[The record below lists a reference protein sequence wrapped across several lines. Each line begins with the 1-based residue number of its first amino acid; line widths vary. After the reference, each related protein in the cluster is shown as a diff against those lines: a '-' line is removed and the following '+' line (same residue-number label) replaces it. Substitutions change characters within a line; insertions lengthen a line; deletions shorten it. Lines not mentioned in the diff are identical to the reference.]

1 MAFTELLEQAG
12 GVGLFQALQA
22 LTLLLLSVWVPFQFL
37 VENFSAAV
45 PGHRCWAHVLDN
57 GSEAPANLTPEALL
71 AVSIPLGPN
80 REPHQCLRFRQPQ
93 WQLLD
98 PNATATNWS
107 EAATEPCVDGWVY
120 NRSTFTSTIVTEWD
134 LVCDHQSLKPLG
146 QSIYMAGTMLGSI
159 AWGLLSHRLGRKPIL
174 SWCCLQVAVANI
186 STIAAPSFLV
196 YCGLRFLNALGL
208 AGIILTSMT
217 LMVEWTTT
225 CKRAITMTMLG
236 CSYSIG
242 QTALGGMAFALRDWR
257 ALQLAVSVPFF
268 VIFLMSWW
276 LPESARW
283 LIIMGKPD
291 QALQELKKVARING
305 HKEAQKTLTIEVLM
319 SRMEEELAST
329 KARQSVLDLFR
340 VPALR
345 WRSCSLLVVKFAD
358 PACGLRCAGKRMF
371 WHKLNLPHGLQAGTL
386 PNFTA
391 DDSRRLP
398 AFSNLAGVCD
408 GPPDQDDPPG
418 PAPAAR
424 DFLRCPPHC
433 FQPHCPLPPGDP
445 GTSTPGHHPG
455 PGETGEILLFSHTF
469 LERIRMKEH
478 SSAFLYSQN
487 CLYISTSSLEIGGS
501 PGQPARGSRC
511 RKHQVLEILPAGVL
525 LANWCLL

>member
-268 VIFLMSWW
+268 VIFLMSWPEAVGSAPSSHW
-276 LPESARW
+276 HQLPDTHQPSSFTSPARPVGIQVEQPRAHVAVP
-283 LIIMGKPD
+283 LE
-291 QALQELKKVARING
+291 ELLPQ
-305 HKEAQKTLTIEVLM
+305 HSLPPFSLEVLM

-345 WRSCSLLVVKFAD
+345 WRSCSLLVVKYAFPIFPPERVKSSRWLVD
-358 PACGLRCAGKRMF
+358 SFSLSFSYYGLF
-371 WHKLNLPHGLQAGTL
+371 LDLQNLGSDIFLLQVLFGAVDFLARTTTTFLLRFFG
-386 PNFTA
+386 
-391 DDSRRLP
+391 RRTT
-398 AFSNLAGVCD
+398 LAGFLAMAGLAILTNMLV
-408 GPPDQDDPPG
+408 PQDLQT
-418 PAPAAR
+418 
-424 DFLRCPPHC
+424 LRVVFAVLGKGC
-433 FQPHCPLPPGDP
+433 FGISLTCLMVYKPELFP
-445 GTSTPGHHPG
+445 TS
-455 PGETGEILLFSHTF
+455 L
-469 LERIRMKEH
+469 R
-478 SSAFLYSQN
+478 
-487 CLYISTSSLEIGGS
+487 
-501 PGQPARGSRC
+501 
-511 RKHQVLEILPAGVL
+511 
-525 LANWCLL
+525 